1 MYLRQGL
8 AESWPDLFTM
18 SSTHNQHDHKEKN
31 AFSFFFPDQQIV
43 YFLFLH
49 DVPYENTG
57 FKGRKRLVERVGGL
71 GERLWSL
78 TVLTRGGL
86 GAFTDSA
93 LLWRRLVGLV
103 VEFEEKRLGL
113 DWVRSIGGRGRVR
126 RTWDRRLMSTLCTG
140 WWGKWY
146 SYKKSKTKLFEN
158 RYWPKILNTKMIS
171 IDKDTWNKV

>member
-1 MYLRQGL
+1 M
-8 AESWPDLFTM
+8 LFP
-18 SSTHNQHDHKEKN
+18 
-31 AFSFFFPDQQIV
+31 SFFPSQQIV

-49 DVPYENTG
+49 DENTG
-57 FKGRKRLVERVGGL
+57 FKGRKPLVERVGGL

-86 GAFTDSA
+86 GAFTANA

-146 SYKKSKTKLFEN
+146 SYIKKKAKQSYLRIDIGPKSLIQK
-158 RYWPKILNTKMIS
+158 WSQSIKILGTNFRAILENVFCVNGSSTG
-171 IDKDTWNKV
+171 